1 MPRSQRR
8 RFGAT
13 SFGTPTYLQK
23 LRDAKADGHRR
34 DDIVAA
40 RNEAIAEG
48 FAKRGEAAVA
58 REEAARAADEISK
71 ADEDGAV
78 ELEPMY
84 QALKEGG
91 GYKPYWS
98 SKPGSETRWP
108 VSAMDIQLQRKADGK
123 DKNRNWRGL
132 SSRWC
137 GAYSSRI

>member
-1 MPRSQRR
+1 MSQGQRWR
-8 RFGAT
+8 YGAT
-13 SFGTPTYLQK
+13 SFGTPTYDQK
-23 LRDAKADGHRR
+23 MRDAKADGHFHT
-34 DDIVAA
+34 DIVAA
-40 RNEAIAEG
+40 RNQAIAEA
-48 FAKRGEAAVA
+48 FAKRCEVAVK
-58 REEAARAADEISK
+58 REEAALAAGEISQ
-71 ADEDGAV
+71 ADKYGAK
-78 ELEPMY
+78 ELEAMF

-91 GYKPYWS
+91 GYKPNWS